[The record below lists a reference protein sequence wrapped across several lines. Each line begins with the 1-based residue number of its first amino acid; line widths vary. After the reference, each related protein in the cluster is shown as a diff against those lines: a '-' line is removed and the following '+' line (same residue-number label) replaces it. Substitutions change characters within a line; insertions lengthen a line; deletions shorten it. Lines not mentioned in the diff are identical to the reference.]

1 MHHSY
6 KASNDMFKIAS
17 LLILG
22 LVIAAP
28 VVGQVAYS
36 SQIQPIFN
44 ARCTNCHG
52 LIAGVNLESYGATVS
67 SIGAWYNKKIVT
79 PGNAEASPLYDK
91 LLTTPQFGSQMPEGG
106 SLTAEQIQ
114 LIRTWINEGA
124 TETPTSLE
132 EQERP
137 LTLKLEQNFPNPF
150 NPSTV
155 IRWTIDVGRQTHL
168 AVYDMMGR
176 EVAVLV
182 NGLMP
187 AGEHTVTFNATA
199 LPSGIYF
206 YILQSGSQQLS
217 RKMLLMK

>member
-1 MHHSY
+1 
-6 KASNDMFKIAS
+6 MFKVKFGS
-17 LLILG
+17 LLFFA

-44 ARCTNCHG
+44 SRCTNCHG
-52 LIAGVNLESYGATVS
+52 GISGVNLGSYSATMASVGS
-67 SIGAWYNKKIVT
+67 LYDKKIVT

-91 LLTTPQFGSQMPEGG
+91 LLTTPQFGNRMPQGG

-114 LIRTWINEGA
+114 LIRAWINEGA

-132 EQERP
+132 KGERP
-137 LTLKLEQNFPNPF
+137 FTLKLDQNFPNPF

-155 IRWTIDVGRQTHL
+155 IRWTVDDGRQTRL
-168 AVYDMMGR
+168 AVYDIMGR
-176 EVAVLV
+176 EIAVLV
-182 NGLMP
+182 DGMMP
-187 AGEHTVTFNATA
+187 AGEHTVMFNATA
-199 LPSGIYF
+199 LPSGIYV
-206 YILQSGSQQLS
+206 YILQSGNQHMS